1 MKQYLRHM
9 FLLVA
14 MFVATAN
21 AWAECYVLEKYTTDS
36 EKYITVESNRDGS
49 SFSESFPVPNGY
61 ELTFSYCLSGSS
73 SVSYNHYVAPQY
85 STDDGANF
93 TDILPEETIST
104 KSRTWRHTKD
114 DDKLTF
120 ILPSGTTHIRFRR
133 RASSWFGTRDLYIK
147 NVRVTRI
154 SSISV
159 SASTTFP
166 FDPIPVGTTATKTVK
181 INYSNIGTSV
191 YASACDPADV
201 ATHFALTSA
210 ENLDC
215 AGTVE
220 LTLTYQPQT
229 EGTHGGTATISG
241 SNGTSCTINV
251 SGSAFAVVDPTHT
264 WNAPTTYKVG
274 DPNLDLANIWTST
287 SSGSITYRIKE
298 NSFKPSGMNNEGATP
313 PSING
318 NFLTLGQAGTLVIEM
333 IQEASTGFYAKTSE
347 QTITIN
353 KYDVEASISLS
364 TAVRNEIIDNPFSLS
379 YGLTDFDVEAENTN
393 IAEYHKDT
401 KKIQT
406 YFTDG
411 TAYFQITR
419 PEDYKYKELD
429 KTFSIEV
436 KAAGGCNVLATE
448 KDKDYAVGYYADP
461 KEYWFDLE
469 GVGDVLTVELKKQ
482 DNSYGYIHIVGY
494 DENGGNETNLG
505 SFNYSEISTDWG
517 DVKTCTILKNEIRK
531 IQIKSGGDIA
541 ADALHKYFRNLKVT
555 RKISLD
561 PQVKDDKLYLS
572 QSSNGMI
579 YSGDFT
585 LNWSTC
591 ADEIRLKCDNPLFE
605 ITPSVI
611 SVDANSHGSTPI
623 TIRANATNATSLTGE
638 LTIYDQTQ
646 KKTITLSCEH
656 LLQRIEWN
664 QYFGNLESDEEG
676 NIKET
681 FELDAVAKTVNGNLT
696 NQPISYTLSNITP
709 AGAASIST
717 ENGKTYLHITAKCE
731 GTITASVEG
740 YTKDGKTYSSDA
752 VTHDIRVRKAG
763 EPCHTIFNLEDRIEL
778 NTIEKSEALF
788 VGDKNPDKLQFIAH
802 RDITAANYFFVV
814 YSTDG
819 GVNWSDLANPML
831 PQEVPA
837 SYEYSIPENT
847 THIRFETRTG
857 ATWNKYVK
865 NIQVT
870 QKSYLDVGATSIS
883 ETIYVN
889 TPFTK
894 DITLRYSD
902 IPLILK
908 ELSQNTTNNLSL
920 APRQTVNNNCGQFGT
935 YTFTL
940 SGEWAMPQE
949 INETVRFFTSAGD
962 EKTVQVNIV
971 VQTAETVTS
980 VQSGSWNDANTWSN
994 HVIPDATNPVV
1005 IQHPITISNSAQAHS
1020 VTVQEDGYIH
1030 ITPTGGLTVH
1040 AGGYTSSNTT
1050 HDLEITIN
1058 NDNAGYF
1065 RMSPSATTDMPKAMV
1080 NFTTRGQL
1088 NQGGNSA
1095 DWQYIGAPGEG
1106 AATDI
1111 LGTTV
1116 LYLRSEEKGWVRLK
1130 TFRAKLEA
1138 FAGYA
1143 LTQKAQPEFTFYP
1156 QLINEDKTIQLT
1168 YTSDGMQGDNLWA
1181 NSYMAPLDI
1190 TQFNDADFTGHI
1202 EKTFYLYNSGSWNK
1216 WNENQDATSSSTFT
1230 PGRYYAIPVA
1240 SARALDATYDQNV
1253 IPPMQ
1258 GVYMK
1263 ANPGGGTITLNY
1275 EKHVWKN
1282 SQEVQMNNPLR
1293 IAGRKE
1299 SAEEQ
1304 KPDFQRVRLQVASE
1318 NSGADRMYIIQDTL
1332 TTSGYDNGYDAPK
1345 QMADNLMNIYT
1356 NEPFG
1361 KMEISSTDNMNEM
1374 YIGFKAGDDSEYTM
1388 TFTSLIGDSLYLYDS
1403 EMDTY
1408 VKMIELGQ
1416 YQFSAIPQST
1426 NDMRFQLLVAPELP
1440 SDLPEQGGGVTT
1452 GTEDITS
1459 TRLWINDRTIYMA
1472 NVQPNSVLSIYT
1484 VSGMLVTAPYTL
1496 HSAQSTVNIA
1506 DLPAGVY
1513 IIRLNDLACKFVCK

>member
-1 MKQYLRHM
+1 MKQFLRHI

-14 MFVATAN
+14 LFVATAN
-21 AWAECYVLEKYTTDS
+21 AWADCVIFSD
-36 EKYITVESNRDGS
+36 NGS
-49 SFSESFPVPNGY
+49 Y
-61 ELTFSYCLSGSS
+61 EMMTSGSS
-73 SVSYNHYVAPQY
+73 SKSKE
-85 STDDGANF
+85 F
-93 TDILPEETIST
+93 TISNPRPCNQLVFTNKHNSSWATGGVKVTITYSDGSTYKET
-104 KSRTWRHTKD
+104 KETKGNGTHTINLNRKIVTKLHFEGTGTLKKTLSAITLTQASYVD
-114 DDKLTF
+114 APTASSLTF
-120 ILPSGTTHIRFRR
+120 DTKMVNSSEQTKTFTISWSDVNPFTFSLSGSDQFSYSFDTNTNAQTCSYGTMSIFVTYKYTSACPIVNGQVQPHTATLTVTTSKGAHKISLTGTTLDKYEADFNWTIANEYYVGYNTTLADAYTLKNKTTGNSISLPVTF
-133 RASSWFGTRDLYIK
+133 TIK
-147 NVRVTRI
+147 TLSR
-154 SSISV
+154 SSIYQE
-159 SASTTFP
+159 
-166 FDPIPVGTTATKTVK
+166 DGDG
-181 INYSNIGTSV
+181 NYDNDVLSIESGGLKAKNAG
-191 YASACDPADV
+191 V
-201 ATHFALTSA
+201 ATITASFTGNS
-210 ENLDC
+210 EYKPF
-215 AGTVE
+215 TKV
-220 LTLTYQPQT
+220 LTLT
-229 EGTHGGTATISG
+229 
-241 SNGTSCTINV
+241 
-251 SGSAFAVVDPTHT
+251 
-264 WNAPTTYKVG
+264 
-274 DPNLDLANIWTST
+274 
-287 SSGSITYRIKE
+287 
-298 NSFKPSGMNNEGATP
+298 
-313 PSING
+313 
-318 NFLTLGQAGTLVIEM
+318 
-333 IQEASTGFYAKTSE
+333 
-347 QTITIN
+347 IN
-353 KYDVEASISLS
+353 KHDVNAFIIKSNAFWNEKIENAFYLS
-364 TAVRNEIIDNPFSLS
+364 DDFAPFTVGPSS
-379 YGLTDFDVEAENTN
+379 
-393 IAEYHKDT
+393 DT
-401 KKIQT
+401 KIATYDANANQIQT
-406 YFTDG
+406 YFTSG
-411 TAYFQITR
+411 TVTFQISR
-419 PEDYKYKELD
+419 LENYKYKELD
-429 KTFSIEV
+429 KTLSLEV
-436 KAAGGCNVLATE
+436 NAAGGCNVLATE
-448 KDKDYAVGYYADP
+448 KDKEYAVGYYADP

-482 DNSYGYIHIVGY
+482 NDSYGYIHILGY
-494 DENGGNETNLG
+494 DEKGGNETNLG
-505 SFNYSEISTDWG
+505 SFAHADISTSWG
-517 DVKTCTILKNEIRK
+517 DVKTCTIPKKEIRK
-531 IQIKSGGDIA
+531 IRIMSGGNIA

-579 YSGDFT
+579 YSGEFT

-591 ADEIRLKCDNPLFE
+591 ADEIRLKCDNPMFE

-681 FELDAVAKTVNGNLT
+681 FELNAVAKTVNGNLT
-696 NQPISYTLSNITP
+696 NQPITYTLSNIAP
-709 AGAASIST
+709 AGAAYIST

-731 GTITASVEG
+731 GNITASVEG
-740 YTKDGKTYSSDA
+740 YTNNGKTYSADA
-752 VTHDIRVRKAG
+752 ITHDIRVRKAG

-778 NTIEKSEALF
+778 NTIEKSKAFF

-819 GVNWSDLANPML
+819 GVNWNDLDNPML
-831 PQEVPA
+831 PEEKDAQ
-837 SYEYSIPENT
+837 YEYTLPDNT
-847 THIRFETRTG
+847 THVRFETRTG
-857 ATWNKYVK
+857 ATWKKYVK

-870 QKSYLDVGATSIS
+870 QKSYLDVGVTSIS

-889 TPFTK
+889 IPFTK

-902 IPLILK
+902 IPLIQK

-949 INETVRFFTSAGD
+949 INETVRFFTSAGE

-994 HVIPDATNPVV
+994 QIIPNATNPVV
-1005 IQHPITISNSAQAHS
+1005 ILHPVTITDQAQAHS
-1020 VTVQEDGYIH
+1020 VTVQEGGYVH
-1030 ITPTGGLTVH
+1030 IDPTGGLTVH
-1040 AGGYTSSNTT
+1040 AGGYTSSSTT
-1050 HDLEITIN
+1050 QDLEITIN
-1058 NDNAGYF
+1058 NDHAGYF
-1065 RMSPSATTDMPKAMV
+1065 RMSPLAKTGMPKAKV

-1088 NQGGNSA
+1088 NEGGNSA

-1111 LGTTV
+1111 KGTTV

-1130 TFRAKLEA
+1130 TFWAELEA

-1263 ANPGGGTITLNY
+1263 ATSGGGGTIKLNY

-1282 SQEVQMNNPLR
+1282 TQVAQMNNPLR

-1304 KPDFQRVRLQVASE
+1304 KPDFQRVRLQVTSE

-1361 KMEISSTDNMNEM
+1361 KMEISSTNNMDGM

-1408 VKMIELGQ
+1408 VEMTELGQ

-1459 TRLWINDRTIYMA
+1459 TRLWVNDRTIYVA
-1472 NVQPNSVLSIYT
+1472 NAQPNSVLSIYT

-1496 HSAQSTVNIA
+1496 HSTQSTVNIA